1 MLSHAASGVRCIRK
15 TTGNR
20 NTKLVQ
26 LKHFPNVLSTIW
38 IKLRSDRAERNILSN
53 RILVEEPA
61 KISLTGLFIV
71 RATVQ
76 KGGVMCGII
85 GFCGSLPASEVLMAG
100 LKQLEYRGYD
110 SAGIAVRSEDGIHVR
125 KAIGNV
131 SRLEEKLGT
140 ETFSSGCGIGHT
152 RWATHGGVSEEN
164 AHPHRAG
171 RVTLIHNGIIE
182 NYKEIWEMYG
192 AGRTLVS
199 QTDTEIAATLFDA
212 LYEEGKPEEA
222 IGKAVAKLE
231 GSYAFCIL
239 FEDIPDTIYCI
250 RKVSPLVAAR
260 AEEGSFVASDVTALI
275 TYTQEY
281 FVLPEDTIL
290 ILKKGE
296 MCLKDLE
303 GNKVEPELLH
313 VDWDTTAAQK
323 NGYPHYMIKEIHEQP
338 EALHNTIAPRMKDG
352 MPDFEVD
359 QIPDSIFKNIH
370 QVKIVACG
378 TAMHAGLVGKVLMEK
393 RVRIPVTV
401 EIASEFRYQNPIIDE
416 RTLVIVISQSGET
429 IDTLASLRL
438 AKSEG
443 AYTLGIVN
451 VKGSTIAR
459 ESDYVL
465 YTHAGPEIAVAS
477 TKAYTVQLAA
487 MVMLSVRMAYVRG
500 MRELD
505 KIKQDYEALKQAAEA
520 VYASL
525 ALEEEIEKLTHALT
539 DKEDL
544 FFIGRGIDYAL
555 SCEGSIKLKEISY
568 IHSEAYAA
576 GELKHGTI
584 SLITEGVPVIAI
596 ATQKEVYAKMISNIR
611 EVKARGALVIL
622 ITQEDTPAEASL
634 YDYHLTVPKLPDEFT
649 PIPAAVILQ
658 LIAYYTSVHKGLN
671 VDQPRNL
678 AKSVTVE

>member
-1 MLSHAASGVRCIRK
+1 
-15 TTGNR
+15 
-20 NTKLVQ
+20 
-26 LKHFPNVLSTIW
+26 
-38 IKLRSDRAERNILSN
+38 
-53 RILVEEPA
+53 
-61 KISLTGLFIV
+61 
-71 RATVQ
+71 
-76 KGGVMCGII
+76 MCGII
-85 GFCGSLPASEVLMAG
+85 GFCGSLPASEVLLAG

-110 SAGIAVRSEDGIHVR
+110 SAGIAVLSENGIR
-125 KAIGNV
+125 MEKAIGNV

-140 ETFSSGCGIGHT
+140 ESFSGNCGIGHT

-164 AHPHRAG
+164 AHPHHSG

-182 NYKEIWEMYG
+182 NYKEIWEKYG
-192 AGRTLVS
+192 VGRTLVS
-199 QTDTEIAATLFDA
+199 QTDSEIAAVLFDS

-222 IGKAVAKLE
+222 IWKAVSILE

-260 AEEGSFVASDVTALI
+260 VKEGSFVASDVTALI
-275 TYTQEY
+275 AYTQEY

-290 ILKKGE
+290 VLKKEE
-296 MCLKDLE
+296 MYLE
-303 GNKVEPELLH
+303 NQGNQVKPELLH
-313 VDWDTTAAQK
+313 VNWDTTAAQK

-338 EALHNTIAPRMKDG
+338 EALHNTITPRMKDG
-352 MPDFEVD
+352 IPDFEVD
-359 QIPDSIFKNIH
+359 KIPDDIFKNIH

-401 EIASEFRYQNPIIDE
+401 EIASEFRYQNPIIDN

-443 AYTLGIVN
+443 AYTLAIVN

-459 ESDYVL
+459 ESDYVF

-487 MVMLSVRMAYVRG
+487 MVLLAVRMAYVRG
-500 MRELD
+500 IREIE
-505 KIKQDYEALKQAAEA
+505 KIKQDYEALKQASEA
-520 VYASL
+520 VHASL
-525 ALEEEIEKLTHALT
+525 ALEEEIKELTYALT
-539 DKEDL
+539 EKEDL

-622 ITQEDTPAEASL
+622 ITQKDTPVESSL
-634 YDYHLTVPKLPDEFT
+634 YDYHLTVPELPDEFT